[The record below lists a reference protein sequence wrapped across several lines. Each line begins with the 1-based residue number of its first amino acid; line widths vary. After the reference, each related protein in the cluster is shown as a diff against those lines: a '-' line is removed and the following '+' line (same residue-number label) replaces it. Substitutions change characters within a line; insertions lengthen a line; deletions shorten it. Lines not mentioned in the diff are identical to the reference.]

1 MTQAGL
7 CLRNLALSNDI
18 PSPRWKNTRE
28 ENIFIRIKILKG
40 RLYDYIYKK
49 SEIKISSRVRW
60 LRLGLFTF

>member
-1 MTQAGL
+1 M
-7 CLRNLALSNDI
+7 
-18 PSPRWKNTRE
+18 KNTRE

-49 SEIKISSRVRW
+49 NEIKISSRVRW